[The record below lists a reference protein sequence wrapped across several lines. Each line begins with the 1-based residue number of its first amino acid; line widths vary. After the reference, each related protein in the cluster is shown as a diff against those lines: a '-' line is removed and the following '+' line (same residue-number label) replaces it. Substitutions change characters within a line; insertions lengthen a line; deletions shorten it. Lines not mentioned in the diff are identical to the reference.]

1 MLLKNT
7 DNKVSQRLSDLKI
20 SSATDDTLKQF
31 IRIELNPN
39 EVFFVIIVTSIVNSL
54 MNPMLLNKHI

>member
-1 MLLKNT
+1 MLIKNS
-7 DNKVSQRLSDLKI
+7 DNKVSQRVSDLKI

>member
-1 MLLKNT
+1 MLIKNT
-7 DNKVSQRLSDLKI
+7 DNKVSQRVSDLKI